1 MCTKDCGLADDYR
14 LKEEGAVSVSFLF
27 AVIKYSGKATQK
39 RGILFGVHRSAQL
52 LSSTSTVYSCG
63 TGNGTTH
70 STGSSHPKK
79 HNQDNLPRAPLPPRD
94 SRPCQTDN

>member
-1 MCTKDCGLADDYR
+1 MCTKDCSLADDYR

-39 RGILFGVHRSAQL
+39 RGNLLGGHSSA

-63 TGNGTTH
+63 TGNNTTH
-70 STGSSHPKK
+70 SMGSSHPKK
-79 HNQDNLPRAPLPPRD
+79 HNQDNPPRAPLPPRD